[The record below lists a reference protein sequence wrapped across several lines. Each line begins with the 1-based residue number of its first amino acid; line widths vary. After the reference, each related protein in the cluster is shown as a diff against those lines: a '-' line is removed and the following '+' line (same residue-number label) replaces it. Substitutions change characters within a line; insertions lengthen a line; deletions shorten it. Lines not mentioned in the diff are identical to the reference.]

1 MNIKISFLILFLF
14 ASCASSKKSYSFVQ
28 QTDSLRQTS
37 RLSIQSIQVPESR
50 ARLVVPSAKLK
61 ELPPSAAFVQRSGQ
75 ATAEIRFLHDTLFV
89 TASCDSLQ
97 SLVYQYEEELAN
109 VSASTKVSEKEQE
122 RSKSGIIFGVMIAIV
137 VFITLKIIFK

>member
-122 RSKSGIIFGVMIAIV
+122 RNKSGIILGVMIAIV
-137 VFITLKIIFK
+137 VFITLKIIF

>member
-61 ELPPSAAFVQRSGQ
+61 ELPPSAAFVQKSGQ

-137 VFITLKIIFK
+137 VFITLKIIF

>member
-61 ELPPSAAFVQRSGQ
+61 ELPPSAAFVQKSGQ

-122 RSKSGIIFGVMIAIV
+122 RNKSGIILGVMIAIV
-137 VFITLKIIFK
+137 VFITLKIIF

>member
-122 RSKSGIIFGVMIAIV
+122 RNKLGIALGVMIAIV
-137 VFITLKIIFK
+137 VFITYKIIF

>member
-28 QTDSLRQTS
+28 QTDSMRQTN
-37 RLSIQSIQVPESR
+37 RLSIQSMRVPESR
-50 ARLVVPSAKLK
+50 ANLIVPSAKLK
-61 ELPPSAAFVQRSGQ
+61 ELPPGAAFVQRSGQ

-137 VFITLKIIFK
+137 VFITLKIIF